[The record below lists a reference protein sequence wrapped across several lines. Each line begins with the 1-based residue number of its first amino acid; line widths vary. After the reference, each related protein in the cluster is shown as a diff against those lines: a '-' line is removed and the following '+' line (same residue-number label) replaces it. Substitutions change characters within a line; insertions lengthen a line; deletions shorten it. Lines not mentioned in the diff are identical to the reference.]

1 MRNPHTLGIA
11 FPFVRASVYIC
22 ILFHPHLFL
31 TQVCGSIIYYPQIFI
46 SEPYNGSNAA
56 RGGVFTMFVIWYRRE
71 RFTMFII
78 LLLISKTET
87 KKQLIVWRLWRNRV
101 SPKAFERFLLRA
113 SLVCTGRWSL
123 RLAPLTVYALG
134 LSTPSSYCSTLRR

>member
-1 MRNPHTLGIA
+1 
-11 FPFVRASVYIC
+11 
-22 ILFHPHLFL
+22 
-31 TQVCGSIIYYPQIFI
+31 
-46 SEPYNGSNAA
+46 
-56 RGGVFTMFVIWYRRE
+56 MFVIWYRRE

-113 SLVCTGRWSL
+113 SFVCTGRWSL

-134 LSTPSSYCSTLRR
+134 LSTPSSYGSTLRR